1 VAGQRSDA
9 RRNYQ
14 RILAVAE
21 AEVAAHGAEASQ
33 EQIARTAG
41 VGSATVRRH
50 FPTRRALLEA
60 VFRQRVEGLC
70 ERAHRLRAAEDG
82 RTALLEWLHAV
93 VHYAVSAR
101 GFAHILSYEPP
112 TEKPSPNGCGSR
124 IEAAGTPLLQRAIR
138 EKAVAPHVTLH
149 DLLTLAV
156 GIALATEHHTDPA
169 HQADRLFR
177 LAVEGLSPE
186 QAEPAAK
193 GGGGASA
200 QAPPPG
206 GPRAAG
212 ALTGEG

>member
-1 VAGQRSDA
+1 MTGQRSDA

-33 EQIARTAG
+33 EQIARAAG

-60 VFRQRVEGLC
+60 VFQKRIEGLC
-70 ERAHRLRAAEDG
+70 ERAHRLSATEDG
-82 RTALLEWLHAV
+82 RTALLEWLHALIR
-93 VHYAVSAR
+93 YAVSAR

-112 TEKPSPNGCGSR
+112 TEDPSPHSCGNR
-124 IEAAGTPLLQRAIR
+124 IAAAGTSLLQRAIR
-138 EKAVAPHVTLH
+138 DKAVAPDVTFH

-156 GIALATEHHTDPA
+156 GIALATEHHEDPGT
-169 HQADRLFR
+169 QADRLFR

-186 QAEPAAK
+186 R
-193 GGGGASA
+193 GI
-200 QAPPPG
+200 
-206 GPRAAG
+206 AG
-212 ALTGEG
+212 VSGNSGSSLPMTESLPDGRL

>member
-1 VAGQRSDA
+1 MTGQRSDA

-60 VFRQRVEGLC
+60 VFQERIEGLC
-70 ERAHRLRAAEDG
+70 ERAHRLSATEDS
-82 RTALLEWLHAV
+82 RTALLEWLHAFV
-93 VHYAVSAR
+93 LYAVSAR

-112 TEKPSPNGCGSR
+112 TEKPSPNSCGSR

-138 EKAVAPHVTLH
+138 DKAVAPHVTFH

-156 GIALATEHHTDPA
+156 GIALATEHHTDPDT
-169 HQADRLFR
+169 QADRLFR

-186 QAEPAAK
+186 QGTAGVP
-193 GGGGASA
+193 GNSTPSA
-200 QAPPPG
+200 LVTESLPNE
-206 GPRAAG
+206 RV
-212 ALTGEG
+212 

>member
-1 VAGQRSDA
+1 MTGQRSDA

-60 VFRQRVEGLC
+60 VFQERIEGLC
-70 ERAHRLRAAEDG
+70 ERAQRLSATEDS
-82 RTALLEWLHAV
+82 RTALLEWLHSFV
-93 VHYAVSAR
+93 LYAVSAR

-112 TEKPSPNGCGSR
+112 TENPAPNSCGSR
-124 IEAAGTPLLQRAIR
+124 IEAAGTPLLQRAVR
-138 EKAVAPHVTLH
+138 DKAVAPHVTFH
-149 DLLTLAV
+149 DLLTLSV
-156 GIALATEHHTDPA
+156 GIALATEHHQDPDT
-169 HQADRLFR
+169 QAGRLFR

-186 QAEPAAK
+186 QGTAK
-193 GGGGASA
+193 
-200 QAPPPG
+200 APG
-206 GPRAAG
+206 NSGSSGVAG
-212 ALTGEG
+212 DDS